1 MKISCFLS
9 VLCIFFACSKLSNN
23 LAGTASETDTGGAI
37 AGLIQYSNS
46 TAVVHAI
53 VILHEQRMVKS
64 IFLNKM
70 ITLPLLINSG
80 TTYTNSNGFF
90 RFDSVDTGDYLV
102 EINDHDTLGA
112 VLPAT
117 VKPNDTFIQV
127 NGTLSRCGT
136 IIGKVDTTGFGTN
149 KHPAI
154 FLPEIGRII
163 DVDLAGNFII
173 NNLPVWNYQLR
184 LAIQDTIK
192 RLPLDNVL
200 IPVQP
205 ADTTLITSFGSKS
218 GSVVIKGK
226 IIENVNQ

>member
-1 MKISCFLS
+1 MKISCLLS
-9 VLCIFFACSKLSNN
+9 VLCIFLSCSRLINN

-37 AGLIQYSNS
+37 VGLVQYSNS

-53 VILHEQRMVKS
+53 VIVHEQRMIKS
-64 IFLNKM
+64 IILNKM
-70 ITLPLLINSG
+70 AAPILIRSG
-80 TTYTNSNGFF
+80 TTFTNSNGFF
-90 RFDSVDTGDYLV
+90 RFDSVDTGSYLV
-102 EINDHDTLGA
+102 EINDNDTLGA

-117 VKPNDTFIQV
+117 VKPSDTFIRV

-154 FLPEIGRII
+154 YLPEIGRII
-163 DVDLAGNFII
+163 NVDSAGNFII

-184 LAIQDTIK
+184 LAIEDTIV
-192 RLPLDNVL
+192 RLPLDSVL

-205 ADTTLITSFGSKS
+205 ADTTVINSFGSKS
-218 GSVVIKGK
+218 GSVVIDDK
-226 IIENVNQ
+226 IIENPN